1 MHQNDAVILVL
12 FISVMLHLCTPVEYQ
27 ESHGLEI
34 VISESRAVV
43 AALSVIDSS
52 RRFVLAEVHSNLSD
66 SSEDECFSSP
76 FPAFGFSKVSS
87 RQVVESG
94 RLFCMLF
101 VMKRNYFEVQCKIL

>member
-1 MHQNDAVILVL
+1 
-12 FISVMLHLCTPVEYQ
+12 MLHLCTPVEYQ

-52 RRFVLAEVHSNLSD
+52 RRFVPAEVHSNLSD

-87 RQVVESG
+87 RQEVETG
-94 RLFCMLF
+94 IDFF
-101 VMKRNYFEVQCKIL
+101 VSFL